1 MQMIHAAY
9 SSRTERMLLELK
21 TYNPQAQ
28 LDSKK
33 QQLMHIRHLLD
44 VSVQNMLD
52 TQRHRLVLLSARL
65 DGVSPLKKLEQ
76 GYALVEND
84 SEEHITSVSEVKK
97 DDVLTLHLKDGH
109 IKAVAVDI
117 KSNSIKQRGNNNIVR

>member
-1 MQMIHAAY
+1 MTA
-9 SSRTERMLLELK
+9 
-21 TYNPQAQ
+21 N
-28 LDSKK
+28 
-33 QQLMHIRHLLD
+33 IRHLLD